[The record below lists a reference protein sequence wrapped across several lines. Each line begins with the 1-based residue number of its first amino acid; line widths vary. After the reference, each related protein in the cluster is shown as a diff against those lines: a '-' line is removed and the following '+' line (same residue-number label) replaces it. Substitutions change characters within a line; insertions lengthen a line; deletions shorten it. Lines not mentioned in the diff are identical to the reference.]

1 MGCFSKRFQFHLK
14 GFVQSGYWRNFT
26 FDFKQLVNRHLGRP
40 NRIFNRK
47 DYVVRDFNK
56 LADERQVFRILRNGQ
71 RPVAFVPR
79 HEHTCDIRHSHH
91 ERIESLKQTHLR
103 LTAERRL
110 EYRDAKERSAGG
122 SDEAIWSHIVDF
134 DSESLET
141 LLRDQSVP
149 PGAIKACTEDIL
161 TTRIAVY
168 GDWLLLTLPV
178 SETWDAAHRTFVMF
192 VCQQNRLLT
201 ISDNELTVLDNLIEQ
216 YTDGLRF
223 HDSTM
228 SAVLYQMLDFVIDED
243 MVFTIK
249 TREELERVEEL
260 LDGDPHNFAVAASKL
275 KRHMSGLTAT
285 FEDQLYVMRTLQT
298 IESEAFSNDGLRD
311 YLRDTITDLE
321 HANRT
326 LGRQET
332 RLATAQQE
340 LQIREQSRTNSQLRI
355 LTIIST
361 IFLPLTLI
369 TGIYGMN
376 FRNMPEYSWRFGYAG
391 VLLAMVTLTL
401 LMLWSFNRK
410 NWFK

>member
-1 MGCFSKRFQFHLK
+1 M
-14 GFVQSGYWRNFT
+14 
-26 FDFKQLVNRHLGRP
+26 
-40 NRIFNRK
+40 
-47 DYVVRDFNK
+47 
-56 LADERQVFRILRNGQ
+56 
-71 RPVAFVPR
+71 
-79 HEHTCDIRHSHH
+79 
-91 ERIESLKQTHLR
+91 KQTHLR
-103 LTAERRL
+103 LTSERRL
-110 EYRDAKERSAGG
+110 DFLDANETSTGR
-122 SDEAIWSHIVDF
+122 SDEATWTHIVDF
-134 DSESLET
+134 DSKSLESL
-141 LLRDQSVP
+141 LQGQSVP
-149 PGAIKACTEDIL
+149 PGAVKACTEAIL

-192 VCQQNRLLT
+192 VCQKNRLLT
-201 ISDNELTVLDNLIEQ
+201 ISGNELTVLSNLIEQ
-216 YTDGLRF
+216 YTDGLKF

-243 MVFTIK
+243 MVFTMK

-260 LDGDPHNFAVAASKL
+260 LEGDPHNFAVAASKL
-275 KRHMSGLTAT
+275 KRHLSGLTAT

-298 IESEAFSNDGLRD
+298 IESEAFSNEGLRD
-311 YLRDTITDLE
+311 YIRDTITDLE

-340 LQIREQSRTNSQLRI
+340 LQIREQSRTNAQLRI

-376 FRNMPEYSWRFGYAG
+376 FRNMPEYGWRFGYAG

-401 LMLWSFNRK
+401 LMLWSFFRK